1 MNESIKSRYKPSH
14 PQKYKGNPNN
24 IICRSSWERK
34 FCVWCDSNESIL
46 EWASEEF
53 CIPYVSPFD
62 KKVHRYYPDF
72 IIKVKESSGQ
82 IKNYVVEIKPK
93 KQTVPPIR
101 KSKVTKSFIY
111 EAKTYEINKAKWRA
125 AEEWCEDR
133 KLKFKIITE
142 NELFG
147 DGVK

>member
-1 MNESIKSRYKPSH
+1 M
-14 PQKYKGNPNN
+14 
-24 IICRSSWERK
+24 
-34 FCVWCDSNESIL
+34 
-46 EWASEEF
+46 
-53 CIPYVSPFD
+53 
-62 KKVHRYYPDF
+62 
-72 IIKVKESSGQ
+72 
-82 IKNYVVEIKPK
+82 VEIKPK